1 MTTPEDPDAAARMR
15 ANAFIRDGEARIS
28 RRWFG
33 SMTRWLDR
41 VRPQVLP
48 PDSGDAVSP
57 QNVAQNAAYWGQL
70 MDSEVLPEVQGLMSR
85 VFRRVAG
92 DQPVTPAFE
101 ADYLNAAGN
110 RLRNVPNE
118 VYARVVREIET
129 GIAEGESIPDISSRV
144 RTLLTAS
151 GTNLWPNRA
160 TTVARTECLPG
171 DTLVD
176 GALATAVYR
185 RPYSGDWVQVV
196 TEAGRE
202 ISGTP
207 NHPVLT
213 QRGWVGLG
221 HLAETDH
228 LICDSRRVQE
238 SGPPADEDVE
248 HRPATIAEIFDATSA
263 VVVTEREATAQPD
276 FHGDGGQ
283 GDVDVLRPYGV
294 LSVGCF
300 SPVTQSRIDFVLPP
314 PDLKRVLVDVQ
325 RPPFPGGVPVDEN
338 AGLGRGACE
347 TPSVPDGSEDGL
359 LVALEL
365 CGQCGGRFPVHVPLS
380 YLINGEVVST
390 ERAVPRAE
398 KVLPGRGQVTCGPS
412 ASHCTEYG
420 VHAEPGLPCHCT
432 TAKAGQVELDRVAR
446 VVVTEWSGHVYN
458 LTTLNGYFSVNE
470 GVYTGNTLAAVNA
483 GAYAGAVQDAEDR
496 GDVAPMKVWLATE
509 DTRTR
514 PTHRE
519 ADKQRT
525 LLTSPFVVGGAQL
538 LFPGDPRGPANE
550 VIACRCAMLPI
561 VLGETIDWT
570 SRQDART

>member
-118 VYARVVREIET
+118 VYARIVREIET

-160 TTVARTECLPG
+160 TTVARTESL
-171 DTLVD
+171 
-176 GALATAVYR
+176 
-185 RPYSGDWVQVV
+185 
-196 TEAGRE
+196 
-202 ISGTP
+202 
-207 NHPVLT
+207 
-213 QRGWVGLG
+213 
-221 HLAETDH
+221 
-228 LICDSRRVQE
+228 
-238 SGPPADEDVE
+238 
-248 HRPATIAEIFDATSA
+248 SA
-263 VVVTEREATAQPD
+263 
-276 FHGDGGQ
+276 
-283 GDVDVLRPYGV
+283 
-294 LSVGCF
+294 
-300 SPVTQSRIDFVLPP
+300 I
-314 PDLKRVLVDVQ
+314 
-325 RPPFPGGVPVDEN
+325 
-338 AGLGRGACE
+338 
-347 TPSVPDGSEDGL
+347 
-359 LVALEL
+359 
-365 CGQCGGRFPVHVPLS
+365 
-380 YLINGEVVST
+380 
-390 ERAVPRAE
+390 
-398 KVLPGRGQVTCGPS
+398 
-412 ASHCTEYG
+412 
-420 VHAEPGLPCHCT
+420 
-432 TAKAGQVELDRVAR
+432 
-446 VVVTEWSGHVYN
+446 
-458 LTTLNGYFSVNE
+458 
-470 GVYTGNTLAAVNA
+470 NA

-496 GDVAPMKVWLATE
+496 GDVAPMKVWLATS
-509 DTRTR
+509 DNRVR
-514 PTHRE
+514 PTHKA

-550 VIACRCAMLPI
+550 VINCFPGDVRVSVPSDLVRIYRRWYQGPMLRIQMEDGVQLPVTPNHPLLTESGWQAAQSVKAGDKLCGAVRVPRVGAGQPDIEDAPSTFHELYRASMQSGVSGRVVGSAVDFHSDGSDAEVEVVLPHRVLGNAVDASVGEGLTDQKFVGLHDGEGALPMLCGTECGGHSADGSELRSGVLPEGRVGCLRECLPLLGSGVGHADVHGLTAPPDDQAQVSQPADDDGAANPEVVRHALDRLPGGMALRQVVKVDRYSFTGHVYNLESVGGWYIANDTASHNCRCSLLPV

-570 SRQDART
+570 DRQRA